1 MGDSV
6 LTAESIYRIP
16 DQALESMAHADGTTP
31 ARLRERAATEL
42 MAYVDGET
50 NMAIIEPG
58 VRERTALYGGTRR
71 GTVGGEVL
79 RGALQF
85 KAFPISILMRHGAR
99 AMSRPTGIGK
109 IGYSAALIGLTT
121 LLGGVALQ
129 LGEVVSGRD
138 PQDSTNPQIT
148 PDTVLR

>member
-1 MGDSV
+1 MNAVTRAGQQAFGSVLLDSLGEMTRAAGGLDAAPNARLARRLKDAGIGDATYSVWKIAQPEDWRGMGDSV

-58 VRERTALYGGTRR
+58 VRERTAFSRR
-71 GTVGGEVL
+71 S
-79 RGALQF
+79 R
-85 KAFPISILMRHGAR
+85 FPS
-99 AMSRPTGIGK
+99 
-109 IGYSAALIGLTT
+109 
-121 LLGGVALQ
+121 
-129 LGEVVSGRD
+129 
-138 PQDSTNPQIT
+138 
-148 PDTVLR
+148 